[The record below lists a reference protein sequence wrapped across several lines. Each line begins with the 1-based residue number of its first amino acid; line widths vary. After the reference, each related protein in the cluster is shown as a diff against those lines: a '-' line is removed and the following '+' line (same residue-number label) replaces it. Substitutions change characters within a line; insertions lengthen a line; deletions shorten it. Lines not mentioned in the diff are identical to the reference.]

1 MNLNVLKSF
10 FITFVSVACVAGV
23 WAVGAGYPDCT
34 VTLGSVTDTATC
46 KTQSTKFSTKIY
58 KLGICTSLPT
68 APTTTAAPDFSS
80 CYTIFENASGGV
92 ATINGTVG
100 EALSGTATRPPNGS
114 FAYAY
119 IILSTDQS
127 LEQSVQFNSSRT
139 VVAGASSGQTCW
151 TKSGTLYNLN
161 GYDPTYVECG
171 STVGSNLGLI
181 KKEVNSFDTGT
192 FTNSISDSIG
202 GTAFNGYLI
211 GSDLFLKTS
220 PSSNT
225 SMGEISRV
233 MYAVGPFSPIVITDA
248 TTGID
253 LGFST
258 SRAAKVKF
266 DSGTGELQN
275 ILSGELLYSLAVR

>member
-1 MNLNVLKSF
+1 MKLNIPKAY
-10 FITFVSVACVAGV
+10 FITFVSVAFVAGV

-58 KLGICTSLPT
+58 KLGMCTSLPT
-68 APTTTAAPDFSS
+68 APTTSVAPDFSS
-80 CYTIFENASGGV
+80 CHTIFENASGGV
-92 ATINGTVG
+92 ATINGNVG
-100 EALSGTATRPPNGS
+100 ESLSGTATRPPNGS
-114 FAYAY
+114 YAYAY

-127 LEQSVQFNSSRT
+127 LQQSVQFSSSRT
-139 VVAGASSGQTCW
+139 VVAGASSGSTCW

-161 GYDPTYVECG
+161 GYDPTYVQCD
-171 STVGSNLGLI
+171 STVGSNLGFI
-181 KKEVNSFDTGT
+181 KKEINSFDTGN
-192 FTNSISDSIG
+192 FTNTITDSIG

-233 MYAVGPFSPIVITDA
+233 MYAVGPFSPIVINDA

-266 DSGTGELQN
+266 DSGTGALQN
-275 ILSGELLYSLAVR
+275 ILGGELLYSLTAR